1 MVKQGIIF
9 EPIMCSTD
17 TSTVNNIGKEVKYR
31 YVKINIGMPV
41 FMDDIAKSGKAEHT
55 RKIRNN
61 CAMVG
66 NEKKISFRLKKT
78 KCIVKTGREEE
89 VNKTAKAG
97 RLQRR
102 DKCKYLG
109 ITVSMVGQLTEQI
122 KELNN
127 RCDIIMPGL
136 LYGMEA
142 WKKLSK
148 AEIQHLEKIQ
158 GKALKMMFNLPI
170 TTPYIGPIIEKT
182 VWLAEQRISY
192 SSFMLYHN
200 IINSSKD
207 RLAKEMIQE
216 QRVQNHQNNFYEK
229 VRRIIV
235 ELNIK
240 LEAAVTIKK
249 SEWKRR
255 IKDKVQNK
263 IQERVKKKVQNK
275 TKVRTVREDKCER
288 KEYIAT
294 CDSDIVKHIKIR
306 LHM

>member
-1 MVKQGIIF
+1 
-9 EPIMCSTD
+9 
-17 TSTVNNIGKEVKYR
+17 
-31 YVKINIGMPV
+31 MPV

-55 RKIRNN
+55 RKIINN
-61 CAMVG
+61 CARVG
-66 NEKKISFRLKKT
+66 NEKKVSFGLKKT

-89 VNKTAKAG
+89 INKTAKAG

-102 DKCKYLG
+102 DKYKYLE

-148 AEIQHLEKIQ
+148 AEIQYLEKIQ
-158 GKALKMMFNLPI
+158 GKAFKMMFNLPI

-216 QRVQNHQNNFYEK
+216 QRAQNHQNNFYEK

-240 LEAAVTIKK
+240 LEAAVTKEIRMEKK
-249 SEWKRR
+249 NKR
-255 IKDKVQNK
+255 
-263 IQERVKKKVQNK
+263 
-275 TKVRTVREDKCER
+275 
-288 KEYIAT
+288 
-294 CDSDIVKHIKIR
+294 
-306 LHM
+306 